1 MRNNA
6 KNSPWGI
13 LTFKKQK
20 DDTQQAVGALLG
32 ESPHLSNREGASDS
46 SKEKGQR
53 EFRTTQ

>member
-1 MRNNA
+1 M

-20 DDTQQAVGALLG
+20 DDTQQAVGAVLG